1 MEKENEYLLRKLNY
15 VYQKLQDVLD
25 TVCKYDR
32 VMYREFGK
40 NDFAV
45 INDVNEEIDD
55 DFMGDD
61 LLPIDE
67 VEDFDNEERD

>member
-25 TVCKYDR
+25 TVYKYDR

-45 INDVNEEIDD
+45 INNVNEEIDD

>member
-1 MEKENEYLLRKLNY
+1 MKKENEYLLRKLNY
-15 VYQKLQDVLD
+15 VYYKLQDVLD
-25 TVCKYDR
+25 VLYKYDR

-45 INDVNEEIDD
+45 INNVNEEIDD

-61 LLPIDE
+61 LLNADE
-67 VEDFDNEERD
+67 VEDFDNES